1 MLAGKKI
8 LLGISGGIAIYKI
21 LDLCSRFK
29 KKGVDLEIIMTEG
42 AKEFIRP
49 LTFETMGQC
58 KVYSEMFHKGSH
70 EKVEHIELTKD
81 IDAFLVAPATANI
94 LAKARMGLADDLLS
108 ATILAS
114 EKGILFA
121 PTMNTNMYH
130 HPATQENMT
139 ILKERGHSFLE
150 PGSGLLACGDQGEGR
165 MMEPEDMVVW
175 IEDYFTEK
183 DLKGKKLLITAGP
196 TRERIDPVRYI
207 SNDSSGKMG
216 IYLAEEARK
225 RGAEVLLLTGPGTV
239 KTKCPE
245 IKFETTKDLKEK
257 VKKYFKEV
265 DALIMAAAPGDY
277 CVQGQF
283 TEKIKS
289 TGKNLI
295 LELRENP
302 DILKSLKK
310 RKNQIVIGFA
320 AESHNLLE
328 NAREKLEEKNLDYIL
343 ANNISKEDTGF
354 YSEDNE
360 GYLISKNNQ
369 IKISKRSKREMA
381 YMILDVLLD

>member
-21 LDLCSRFK
+21 LDLCSRLK

-175 IEDYFTEK
+175 IEHYFTEK

-381 YMILDVLLD
+381 HMILDVLLD